1 MKDKEAA
8 DNHEDIYGER
18 TPVVKFFKLP
28 CVFSVNRT
36 VILQISGVKKPEPA
50 DTTQKTKG
58 AFFMDRQQKIITI
71 IVMLLACAIL
81 LAGCGAN
88 GAVGSGNEN
97 RSYITREE
105 AQNIALREAGVS
117 TEDAVFENKEFDLED
132 GSPVY
137 ELEFQAN
144 GVEYEYDIHA
154 ETGEILRAEQDV
166 QRQRT

>member
-1 MKDKEAA
+1 MDK
-8 DNHEDIYGER
+8 
-18 TPVVKFFKLP
+18 
-28 CVFSVNRT
+28 
-36 VILQISGVKKPEPA
+36 
-50 DTTQKTKG
+50 
-58 AFFMDRQQKIITI
+58 QQKIITI
-71 IVMLLACAIL
+71 IVMLLVCAIL

-88 GAVGSGNEN
+88 SPGGSGNEN

-117 TEDAVFENKEFDLED
+117 TEDAVFENKEFDLDD

-137 ELEFQAN
+137 ELEFRAN

-166 QRQRT
+166 QRKNG

>member
-1 MKDKEAA
+1 
-8 DNHEDIYGER
+8 
-18 TPVVKFFKLP
+18 
-28 CVFSVNRT
+28 
-36 VILQISGVKKPEPA
+36 
-50 DTTQKTKG
+50 
-58 AFFMDRQQKIITI
+58 
-71 IVMLLACAIL
+71 MLLACAIL

-166 QRQRT
+166 QRQRTWEQIAYSENKNPAGNCFQLDFAVLFYSLLFCAFLFFSHGVNKLLQCNSFIRCEPG